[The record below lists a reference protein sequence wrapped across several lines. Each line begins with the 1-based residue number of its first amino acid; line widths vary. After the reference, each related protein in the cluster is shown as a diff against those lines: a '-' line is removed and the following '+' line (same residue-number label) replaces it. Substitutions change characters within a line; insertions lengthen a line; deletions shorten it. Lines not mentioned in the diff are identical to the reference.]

1 MENKL
6 YLQSIFNKIS
16 AMKKRSAE
24 ILEDAK
30 ISGKLHYYYD
40 KKRCKENEVIKL
52 ENSIETIIKL

>member
-16 AMKKRSAE
+16 GMKKRSAG

-30 ISGKLHYYYD
+30 ISGKLHYYFD
-40 KKRCKENEVIKL
+40 IKRCKENEIIKL
-52 ENSIETIIKL
+52 EKGFEIIIKK

>member
-30 ISGKLHYYYD
+30 ISGKLHYHFD
-40 KKRCKENEVIKL
+40 IKRCKENEIIKL
-52 ENSIETIIKL
+52 EKGGETIIKK